1 MGRQLPAPFGFS
13 ATGKGPLASIGFAG
27 DNRVSAACDVRV
39 RFRPPP
45 EPLRR
50 YFTTFYLVE
59 VDVPDGGLIDD
70 CLHPEWGNLRLHQGA
85 TPSARTKGGSTLA
98 GSTFAVTGPTSQSVD
113 FSIGTTRMW
122 GIGLLPLGW
131 ARFVGAPASD
141 YADRLVDGHADP
153 AFAPFAPLA
162 RSVYGPQRDPD
173 GEFRRIADHFL
184 GRLDE
189 NVPDETRIVALHTAL
204 VDPEARDVADLCERT
219 GLAQRTLERLSR
231 RHFGFPPKLLLRRQR
246 FLRSLAQFM
255 LNPGQKWI
263 KAMDGQYHDQAQFVR
278 DFRQFMGIAPR
289 QYAARP
295 KPVLG
300 AIAVERARFAGHAVQ
315 ALDGPGGAPVRA

>member
-1 MGRQLPAPFGFS
+1 MNG
-13 ATGKGPLASIGFAG
+13 
-27 DNRVSAACDVRV
+27 ACDVRV
-39 RFRPPP
+39 RFCPPP

-59 VDVPDGGLIDD
+59 VDTAEGGLIAD
-70 CLHPEWGNLRLHQGA
+70 CLHPEWGNLRLHQGT
-85 TPSARTKGGSTLA
+85 TPSARTRTGSTLA

-113 FSIGTTRMW
+113 FTIGTTRMW

-131 ARFVGAPASD
+131 ARFVGQPASD
-141 YADRLVDGHADP
+141 YADRLVDGHVDP

-162 RSVYGPQRDPD
+162 RSLYGQERDPD
-173 GEFRRIADHFL
+173 AEFRRIAAHFL
-184 GRLDE
+184 SRLAE
-189 NVPDETRIVALHTAL
+189 TGPDEPRIVTLHGAI

-219 GLAQRTLERLSR
+219 GMAQRTLERLSR

-255 LNPGQKWI
+255 LDPSQKWI

-278 DFRQFMGIAPR
+278 DFRQFMGVAPR
-289 QYAARP
+289 AYAARP
-295 KPVLG
+295 KPILG

-315 ALDGPGGAPVRA
+315 ALDGPQGAPVSA